1 MYGQEGMYCSHNFLS
16 HGTRA
21 MTAVSV
27 SALWWMWV
35 CEEMVRW
42 EHCLLSSASSEVQ
55 VARRSAHVSWI
66 QTLQK
71 FGGSLCW
78 RILLGNK
85 SCWISIQNPRHG
97 ATAYA
102 YLVPWTFSSLCGS
115 FWKGECVCV
124 CVCYWCSL
132 RKLDCR
138 FLSSSF
144 TNRCY
149 PSISC
154 PVSTEIDGPV
164 LKRSR

>member
-1 MYGQEGMYCSHNFLS
+1 MFLHSPSLWLPSLNWNYSLMYGQEGMYCSHNFLS

-132 RKLDCR
+132 RKLR
-138 FLSSSF
+138 L
-144 TNRCY
+144 
-149 PSISC
+149 
-154 PVSTEIDGPV
+154 
-164 LKRSR
+164 